1 MKYSVE
7 DICGGIAA
15 LSGDDGSLLYLCAD
29 QLPAD
34 TVAGDILEQQPDSSF
49 RTLPQLSRSR
59 ADRAM
64 ALFRKL
70 ARRE

>member
-7 DICGGIAA
+7 AIHDGIAA
-15 LSGDDGSLLYLCAD
+15 LSGDDGSLLH
-29 QLPAD
+29 LPAD
-34 TVAGDILEQQPDSSF
+34 RLPAGTAAGDVLEKLPDGSF
-49 RTLPQLSRSR
+49 CTLPQLSRSR